1 MSNRFVAK
9 ASAVMFTVVPLAG
22 VLAAVPAFAQSQGK
36 AQTALFAKEAAGK
49 ASAAPRTPDGKPDLS
64 GYFTTSTTV
73 PFERPKDLG
82 AKEFFTPEEAAAYAK
97 RSLAAKAPTGP
108 GTYAD
113 VHYDMA
119 QFGLEKDQNKVS
131 TGVRTSIV
139 TGPEGRVPPVLPA
152 ARQRQVAKQ
161 AANRGHEFDGPE
173 NRGLAEQCIVWNGA
187 PPMTAGGYNSN
198 IQVSQGEG
206 YVAITS
212 EMIHDTRI
220 IPTDGRPHVDPSIR
234 LLLGDGRGHWE
245 GDTLVVDTTNFSA
258 RNSFRGSD
266 ENLHVVE
273 RFSRPSADTLKYQFT
288 VEDPTVWDKPWSGEM
303 SIAKIDGPLFE
314 YACTEGNYGMRN
326 NLTGARADEA
336 KGIKPNGR
344 AALGE

>member
-1 MSNRFVAK
+1 MSNRLFEI
-9 ASAVMFTVVPLAG
+9 ASAIALVSVAVVSAL
-22 VLAAVPAFAQSQGK
+22 AQSQSK
-36 AQTALFAKEAAGK
+36 SAAPSAALFAKEGAGK
-49 ASAAPRTPDGKPDLS
+49 AAASRTPEGVPDLS
-64 GYFTTSTTV
+64 GFYTTSTTV

-131 TGVRTSIV
+131 TSIRTSIV

-152 ARQRQVAKQ
+152 ARQRQAAKQ
-161 AANRGHEFDGPE
+161 AVNRGHEFDGPE
-173 NRGLAEQCIVWNGA
+173 NRGLAEQCIYWNGA

-198 IQVSQGEG
+198 IQISQGKG

-212 EMIHDTRI
+212 EMIHETRI
-220 IPTDGRPHVDPSIR
+220 IPTDNSAHLPATVKMMI
-234 LLLGDGRGHWE
+234 GDGRGHWD
-245 GDTLVVDTTNFSA
+245 GDTLVIDTTNFSD
-258 RNSFRGSD
+258 RSSFRGSD

-273 RFSRPSADTLKYQFT
+273 RLSRADAGTLKYEFT
-288 VEDPTVWDKPWSGEM
+288 VTDPTVWEKSWSGEM
-303 SIAKIDGPLFE
+303 PIAKIDGPLFE

-326 NLTGARADEA
+326 NLSGARADEA

>member
-1 MSNRFVAK
+1 MSNRLFEI
-9 ASAVMFTVVPLAG
+9 ASAIALTGVVVAAPALA
-22 VLAAVPAFAQSQGK
+22 Q
-36 AQTALFAKEAAGK
+36 AQTANKAAVVAKEGASK
-49 ASAAPRTPDGKPDLS
+49 ASTAQRTPDGVPDLS
-64 GYFTTSTTV
+64 GFYTTSTTV

-82 AKEFFTPEEAAAYAK
+82 AKEFFTPEEAAAYTK
-97 RSLAAKAPTGP
+97 KSLQTKAPTGP

-131 TGVRTSIV
+131 SSIRTSIV
-139 TGPEGRVPPVLPA
+139 TGTDGRVPAPLPA
-152 ARQRQVAKQ
+152 ARQRQTAKQ

-173 NRGLAEQCIVWNGA
+173 TRGLAEQCIYWNGA

-198 IQVSQGEG
+198 VQISQGKG

-212 EMIHDTRI
+212 EMIHETRI
-220 IPTDGRPHVDPSIR
+220 IPTDNSAHLPSTMKM
-234 LLLGDGRGHWE
+234 LTGDGRGHWE
-245 GDTLVVDTTNFSA
+245 GDTLVIDTTNFSDRSA
-258 RNSFRGSD
+258 FRGSD

-273 RFSRPSADTLKYQFT
+273 RISRQDADSLKYQFT
-288 VEDPTVWDKPWSGEM
+288 VTDPSVWEKSWSGEM

-326 NLTGARADEA
+326 NLSGARADEA
-336 KGIKPNGR
+336 AGKTPNGR